1 MTGMRIE
8 RLDLIAYGAF
18 GGHTLDGLGR
28 PGVHLVYGP
37 NEAGKSTALSALD
50 QLLYGVHHNSRY
62 AFRHGNRTRLGARL
76 STADGVAVEIV
87 RRKKRKDD
95 LVDGDGDP
103 LSEEVLAPFLGG
115 VDRKTFITEFALNSD
130 ELRKG
135 GELLASGEG
144 DMAQLLAAARS
155 GMRLKAVLDKIEARQ
170 RKLFLPTGKKP
181 TINASLDRLKDVR
194 QRSREATLR
203 PEQYRDAEQSAA
215 EAERRLR
222 ETETELRAAQRL
234 RDAKRRLKENLP
246 ALAQCRDLE
255 RQVEEISAQGPVA
268 PDDIRA
274 ELPELLKQRSEH
286 IAVRSTNAGHLE
298 RTERQLSETRQD
310 DFLLPHAAA
319 IGRLVRDI
327 TAILHELDRQNSASD
342 EISGRHVQAESRL
355 RTVHPQATL
364 ADEGLYRIPETLRG
378 EGQKLRDQGRTL
390 RENLDHA
397 RDAARRCRD
406 KHERLG
412 KELSALPAGEDVS
425 QLRNAYASIPVGLAE
440 KLADTEADEK
450 KLDRRFRQARNL
462 LELPELPPDGVLDLR
477 LPDQEQVTGAVRAFQ
492 DLAERLRDRTGE
504 LDGAQRQ
511 LVKFRRDLQRL
522 MTDDAPPT
530 HDELHARRA
539 ERDALIAGIPDDP
552 SVMDALREAVQRADD
567 TADLMLRYAESVN
580 RRADLSREITDLEA
594 AVPDHQAAVDE
605 VLAEQALEQRHWE
618 SLWEGYPALAPG
630 TGQASKVL
638 DAFGR
643 LQTDAREL
651 QHVRID
657 LDGRLDRLNAHTAR
671 LQYLLR
677 LGEDSPA
684 VDGTAQASAMFAEMM
699 ETAGERLDEHERTAQ
714 ERAAVERQ
722 LASAETDLEEA
733 ESAKADAEKSLAD
746 HDGQWQRFLS
756 SAGLAADRDFDSAL
770 TDLETLLHVAA
781 EVDAAEATEQKLHQG
796 EQRIS
801 EFGELVKGTLNACGR
816 NVPVSATGWQQAI
829 ETLEQ
834 DLQRQGEDA
843 QQRKNLLEQKADFAE
858 RVNGAKVELSGL
870 ESRLQDFSARLELTS
885 IAELEAAA
893 QRAGALREKSTALA
907 NIQQTLPEGPELVV
921 LREQAEETSAD
932 ELADELAELDG
943 EIEELE
949 TAKASWLEQRLERRQ
964 ILDGLDG
971 GGDAARAEADIA
983 QICAE
988 LAESAEEYLRLE
1000 AAKIAIHASME
1011 EYRTNDQEP
1020 VLALASGIFAQ
1031 LTRGS
1036 YTGLEMSDEEP
1047 PSIRAKS
1054 SSGPLLAPVA
1064 LSEGTRDQL
1073 YLALRLAT
1081 LERHAAAGNALP
1093 IAVDDIFMTFD
1104 ERRTE
1109 AALHVLDSMADRFQ
1123 VIVFTHHEHVIRSAA
1138 KELPEGRCHVHQLP
1152 NQPAAPTQAELN

>member
-1 MTGMRIE
+1 MRIE

-18 GGHTLDGLGR
+18 DGHSLDGLGQA
-28 PGVHLVYGP
+28 GVHLVYGP

-50 QLLYGVHHNSRY
+50 QLLYGIHHNSRY
-62 AFRHGNRTRLGARL
+62 AFRHSNRTRLGARL
-76 STADGVAVEIV
+76 SAADGVALEIV
-87 RRKKRKDD
+87 RRKRRKDD

-103 LSEEVLAPFLGG
+103 LSEEALAPFLGG
-115 VDRKTFITEFALNSD
+115 VDRKTFITEFALNSN

-144 DMAQLLAAARS
+144 DTAQLLAAARS
-155 GMRLKAVLDKIEARQ
+155 GMRLKAVLDKIKARQ
-170 RKLFLPTGKKP
+170 RELFLPTGRKP
-181 TINASLDRLKDVR
+181 AINASLDRLKDVR
-194 QRSREATLR
+194 QRSRAATLR

-215 EAERRLR
+215 EAERRLTK
-222 ETETELRAAQRL
+222 TEAELRAARRQRE
-234 RDAKRRLKENLP
+234 AKHRLKEILP

-255 RQVEEISAQGPVA
+255 KQVEEISAQGPAA

-274 ELPELLKQRSEH
+274 ELPELLKRRSEH

-298 RTERQLSETRQD
+298 RAERQLSEIGQD
-310 DFLLPHAAA
+310 DSLIPHAAA
-319 IGRLVRDI
+319 IGRLARDI
-327 TAILHELDRQNSASD
+327 TAILDELDRQNSAAD
-342 EISGRHVQAESRL
+342 EVSSKCVEAESRL
-355 RTVHPQATL
+355 RTVHAQATL
-364 ADEGLYRIPETLRG
+364 ADEELYRIPETLRG
-378 EGQKLRDQGRTL
+378 EGQRLRDQGRTL
-390 RENLDHA
+390 REGLDHA
-397 RDAARRCRD
+397 RDAVKRCQD

-425 QLRNAYASIPVGLAE
+425 QLQNAYASIPAGLPE
-440 KLADTEADEK
+440 KLTDTEADEK
-450 KLDRRFRQARNL
+450 KLDHRFRQARNR

-492 DLAERLRDRTGE
+492 DLAERFRDRAGE
-504 LDGAQRQ
+504 LDGAQQQ
-511 LVKFRRDLQRL
+511 LAKCRRALQRL
-522 MTDDAPPT
+522 VTDDAPPT

-539 ERDALIAGIPDDP
+539 ERDDLIAGFPDDP
-552 SVMDALREAVQRADD
+552 SGLVSLRYAVRRADD
-567 TADLMLRYAESVN
+567 TADLMLRHAESVN
-580 RRADLSREITDLEA
+580 KRADLSREITDLEA
-594 AVPDHQAAVDE
+594 AIPGHQAAVEE
-605 VLAEQALEQRHWE
+605 VLAEQALERRHWE
-618 SLWEGYPALAPG
+618 SLWERYPAPTPG
-630 TGQASKVL
+630 IEKASKVL
-638 DAFGR
+638 DDFGR
-643 LQTDAREL
+643 LQTNAREL
-651 QHVRID
+651 QDARIEVE
-657 LDGRLDRLNAHTAR
+657 GRRERLYAHTAR

-684 VDGTAQASAMFAEMM
+684 VDGTAQAAAMFAETM
-699 ETAGERLDEHERTAQ
+699 ETARRRLQEHEQTAQ
-714 ERAAVERQ
+714 ERAAAERE

-733 ESAKADAEKSLAD
+733 ESAKADAEKALTV

-756 SAGLAADRDFDSAL
+756 GAGLAADRDFDAAL
-770 TDLETLLHVAA
+770 TDLETLFHVTA
-781 EVDAAEATEQKLHQG
+781 EVDAAETTEHKLRQG

-801 EFGELVKGTLNACGR
+801 EFEDLVKGTLVACGR
-816 NVPVSATGWQQAI
+816 SVPASATGWQQAI
-829 ETLEQ
+829 ETLEH
-834 DLQRQGEDA
+834 DLQRQRDGA

-858 RVNGAKVELSGL
+858 RVDEAKAELSGL
-870 ESRLQDFSARLELTS
+870 ESRLQDFSARLDLAS

-893 QRAGALREKSTALA
+893 QRAAALREKSTALA
-907 NIQQTLPEGPELVV
+907 NIRQTLPEGQELVV
-921 LREQAEETSAD
+921 LREQAEETSAE
-932 ELADELAELDG
+932 ELADELAELDR

-949 TAKASWLEQRLERRQ
+949 TANATWLEQRLERRQ
-964 ILDGLDG
+964 VLDGLDG

-988 LAESAEEYLRLE
+988 LGEDAEEFLRLE
-1000 AAKIAIHASME
+1000 AAKIAIYACME

-1020 VLALASGIFAQ
+1020 VLALASDMFAQ

-1054 SSGPLLAPVA
+1054 SSGPLLAPAA

-1109 AALHVLDSMADRFQ
+1109 AALRVLDGLADRFQ
-1123 VIVFTHHEHVIRSAA
+1123 VIIFTHHEHVIRSAA

-1152 NQPAAPTQAELN
+1152 N